1 MSTPTWPVPYYQ
13 RLFRHPV
20 NSGDI
25 DKGTLENIAIEC
37 NDSHALLAKETL
49 RANNLGYVV
58 EAVENHADTTTYC
71 TKFEDSTMFTKAYTD
86 DLLNCLGVA
95 WNENRRI
102 MAEHD
107 LQDVWK

>member
-25 DKGTLENIAIEC
+25 SKGNLENIAIPIH
-37 NDSHALLAKETL
+37 DAHALIAKENM

-71 TKFEDSTMFTKAYTD
+71 TSFEDSTMFSKAYTD
-86 DLLNCLGVA
+86 DLLDCLGVA
-95 WNENRRI
+95 FNENRRI
-102 MAEHD
+102 MAAHD